1 MELNLQLTNRTK
13 VLIGVLG
20 ILLIVAIVTQWG
32 PGLYKIVSN
41 PELDSKRQTLESTQ
55 ALVAA
60 SEILKPIENSL
71 YQKVGL
77 TNGDQMNNIFVDEFP
92 NTVVREKI
100 DGMVREAGIPKNYQ
114 MNVEPIP
121 GKKAERI
128 STQARRNLVVLLYQ
142 KELETERDSI
152 KAEIE
157 AAVQEDTYTEE
168 ESMDMLMNAWLG
180 GDDDT
185 EDHEKDENAN
195 ENHSDE
201 QNKPESGEEETS
213 EKPEDSDEIYNS
225 QSESDKLKEDSAGW
239 EFVSIPDSIPNFMK
253 IELIE
258 LILSMVDQHLVGAN
272 SVLFEDQ
279 FFKTQTAASPGIFGI
294 GAKKP
299 STEVNFHPNSDILT
313 KLTNLINSN
322 TEELNKD
329 QLTTDL
335 LEYLE
340 RIQSQ
345 IADLS
350 QKLELA
356 PTSYTPDSF
365 TVKIKFKA
373 DIDKLVKLNRII
385 ETKTKWLT
393 VRDLQVS
400 ADRDNKINVDVLM
413 IARVYQ

>member
-55 ALVAA
+55 ALVDA

-77 TNGDQMNNIFVDEFP
+77 TNGEQMNNIFADEFP

-121 GKKAERI
+121 GKKAETI

-142 KELETERDSI
+142 KKLETERDSI

-185 EDHEKDENAN
+185 ETHEKNENAN
-195 ENHSDE
+195 QNHSDE
-201 QNKPESGEEETS
+201 QNNTESVQEESS
-213 EKPEDSDEIYNS
+213 EKPEDPDEIYNS
-225 QSESDKLKEDSAGW
+225 QTESDKLKEDSADW
-239 EFVSIPDSIPNFMK
+239 EFVSIPDPIPNFMK

-279 FFKTQTAASPGIFGI
+279 FYKTQTVASPGIFGI

-299 STEVNFHPNSDILT
+299 TTEVNFHPNSDILT

-335 LEYLE
+335 LAYLE
-340 RIQSQ
+340 QIQSQ

-400 ADRDNKINVDVLM
+400 ADKDNKINVDVLM